1 MKYFDEENRLTTDE
15 CALLTK
21 ELQNRS
27 VTDYYLYNMY
37 PTSTC
42 ENPDAMSEFV
52 ANNPNLR
59 YKDGYGFLNQCT
71 VDADTELRNHARMT
85 NFRGREQLCT
95 RWNVAVPDLGK
106 GGLIPNIES
115 RLKMSEDTSDL
126 KDCDILQE
134 RDFNRFIPLMGCLSQ
149 SIQNPENII
158 LPFERGGQFTRD
170 YVRSDDYLQK
180 CGFVNDGK
188 TWRRNLA

>member
-1 MKYFDEENRLTTDE
+1 MRFFDEENRLTTDK

-27 VTDYYLYNMY
+27 VNDYYLYNMY

-42 ENPDAMSEFV
+42 EDTSSLDDFV

-59 YKDGYGFLNQCT
+59 YKDGYGYLNSCT
-71 VDADTELRNHARMT
+71 VDEDTELRNNAKLT
-85 NFRGREQLCT
+85 NFRGKEQLCT
-95 RWNVAVPDLGK
+95 RWEQAAPDLGK

-115 RLKMSEDTSDL
+115 RLKMAEDTSDL
-126 KDCDILQE
+126 KNCDILQE
-134 RDFNRFIPLMGCLSQ
+134 RDFDRFMPFVGCLSQ
-149 SIQNPENII
+149 TIQNPNNII
-158 LPFERGGQFTRD
+158 LPFQRGGEFTRD
-170 YVRSDDYLQK
+170 YVRSDEYLQK

-188 TWRRNLA
+188 TWRKNF